1 MKSLV
6 CGFVPAPRLRLLARK
21 VRNEYEREDVCV
33 MTEEYTIPLAKIIK
47 DLSLTALHLPC
58 SAEEILIRSRDVIRP
73 GLELYGFCDYFD
85 PHRITVLGRSEI
97 AMLDSLGEEKKT
109 AAIDHFFAL
118 KPATVIVARGI
129 VPCDFMRAAADKY
142 DIPLLSAKD
151 STSNVVADLV
161 SLLNVELAPRITRH
175 GVLIEVYGEGI
186 LLVGDSGV
194 GKSETAIELIKRG
207 HRLIADDAVE
217 IRRVSNKSLV
227 GQAPA
232 NIRHFIE
239 LRGIGIINARRIFG
253 MGAIKLSEK
262 IDMVINLEI
271 WDATKVYDRMG
282 IDSEFTEILGIRV
295 PVLTIP
301 VKPGRNL
308 AVIIE
313 VAAMNNRQKKMG
325 YNAAQEL
332 LSSLGVDMSELQG
345 EDIKKDL
352 DI

>member
-1 MKSLV
+1 MV
-6 CGFVPAPRLRLLARK
+6 
-21 VRNEYEREDVCV
+21 
-33 MTEEYTIPLAKIIK
+33 EEYSIPLSKVIK
-47 DLSLTALHLPC
+47 ELGLRELHLPK
-58 SAEEILIRSRDVIRP
+58 SADEIFIRSRDVNRP
-73 GLELYGFCDYFD
+73 GLELNGFCDYFD
-85 PHRITVLGRSEI
+85 PARITILGRSEM
-97 AMLDSLGEEKKT
+97 AMLNAWGEERK
-109 AAIDHFFAL
+109 AQAVESFFSL
-118 KPATVIVARGI
+118 RPPTVIVARGI
-129 VPCDFMRAAADKY
+129 QPCPTMLEAAERY
-142 DIPLLSAKD
+142 DIPLLSSQD
-151 STSNVVADLV
+151 STSSLVAGLV
-161 SLLNVELAPRITRH
+161 SYLNVELAPRVTRH
-175 GVLIEVYGEGI
+175 GVLVEVYGEGI

-227 GQAPA
+227 GQAPE

-253 MGAIKLSEK
+253 MGAVKLTEK
-262 IDMVINLEI
+262 IDMCINMEL

-282 IDSEFTEILGIRV
+282 IDSEYTEILGIRV
-295 PVLTIP
+295 PVMTIP

-332 LSSLGVDMSELQG
+332 LSSLGMDISDLQG
-345 EDIKKDL
+345 AEVKKDL
-352 DI
+352 DL

>member
-1 MKSLV
+1 MV
-6 CGFVPAPRLRLLARK
+6 
-21 VRNEYEREDVCV
+21 
-33 MTEEYTIPLAKIIK
+33 EEYSIPLSKVIK
-47 DLSLTALHLPC
+47 ELGLRELHLPK
-58 SAEEILIRSRDVIRP
+58 SADEIFIRSRDVTRP
-73 GLELYGFCDYFD
+73 GLELNGFCDYFD
-85 PHRITVLGRSEI
+85 PARITILGRSEM
-97 AMLDSLGEEKKT
+97 AMLNAWGEERK
-109 AAIDHFFAL
+109 AQAVESFFSL
-118 KPATVIVARGI
+118 RPPTVIVARGI
-129 VPCDFMRAAADKY
+129 QPCPTMLEAAERY
-142 DIPLLSAKD
+142 DIPLLSSQD
-151 STSNVVADLV
+151 STSSLVAGLV
-161 SLLNVELAPRITRH
+161 SYLNVELAPRVTRH
-175 GVLIEVYGEGI
+175 GVLVEVYGEGI

-227 GQAPA
+227 GQAPE

-253 MGAIKLSEK
+253 MGAVKLTEK
-262 IDMVINLEI
+262 IDMCINMEL

-282 IDSEFTEILGIRV
+282 IDSEYTEILGIRV
-295 PVLTIP
+295 PVMTIP

-332 LSSLGVDMSELQG
+332 LSSLGMDISDLQG
-345 EDIKKDL
+345 DEVKKDL
-352 DI
+352 DL